1 MLNKV
6 MIIGRLGRDPELR
19 YTQSGSPVATLN
31 VATDESYMDRD
42 GNKVERTEWHRVSVF
57 QRQAENCANFLT
69 KGSLVYVEGSLQTRK
84 WQDQNGQD
92 RYTTEIKAQRVQFL
106 DRRSDG
112 PRADMGGYEDDYG
125 APAPAPRAPPRRQHG
140 RRPAPG
146 PAPSR
151 APAARRR
158 SGSRLPLRSFQHGR
172 SALLGTDAASEAYGR
187 AFLTGSALLFCV
199 RRPPGPNSPCS
210 PFFCRDPLQAAFPED
225 AGQAGQTAMAKY

>member
-106 DRRSDG
+106 RELPRGHFIAPPCFRSDVAVKNEFRG
-112 PRADMGGYEDDYG
+112 IVPACWLEVPKVFILRFCLRRCRFLHFLLPPLTFFLRA
-125 APAPAPRAPPRRQHG
+125 
-140 RRPAPG
+140 
-146 PAPSR
+146 ST
-151 APAARRR
+151 ARRFGR
-158 SGSRLPLRSFQHGR
+158 SLNRSF
-172 SALLGTDAASEAYGR
+172 
-187 AFLTGSALLFCV
+187 
-199 RRPPGPNSPCS
+199 P
-210 PFFCRDPLQAAFPED
+210 
-225 AGQAGQTAMAKY
+225 